1 MSELAERGAR
11 RIEWARD
18 HMPVLSANR
27 DELTQKKN
35 LRGLRIGM
43 ALHVEAKTGV
53 LALSLKEAGAQIR
66 LASCNPLSTDDSVA
80 AALAEVH
87 GLDVYA
93 KKWQTNEEYYANLNK
108 VLDLKPDL
116 VIDDGADLV
125 FLLHTKRTDLLKG
138 VRGGNEETTTGVI
151 RLRAMERD
159 GALRFPIID
168 VNDAQMKHF
177 FDNRYGTGQSTID
190 GLMTATNLLIAGRT
204 FVDAG
209 YGWTGRGIAMRARG
223 MGARV
228 VVTEVDPVKAIE
240 ATMDGFEVLPMSKA
254 SRIADF
260 IISATGGKDV
270 LTAAHFPRLKD
281 RVVLGNA
288 GHFDNEISKAD
299 LDRLSKTK
307 KKVREFVDEFAPAS
321 WWDIEGLHRA
331 RKIGTRESMAREF
344 ALLHA
349 KQADLIRFVDDHVEM
364 DDTFRDFA
372 AFCQRRQIPLEIV
385 SEGLDFYVRH
395 LMRRWELRLP
405 LRANHAVFEE
415 GSVRIEYPW
424 ADATCTLCG
433 TCKLLRLFQLRT
445 EGYRIA
451 YVGDGH
457 SDLCPALEAD
467 HVFAKAELAQLCDQE
482 EIAYIS
488 FDRFA
493 DVQRNLVGLT

>member
-18 HMPVLSANR
+18 RMPVLAAIR
-27 DELTQKKN
+27 DELKQKKS

-53 LALSLKEAGAQIR
+53 LALSLKEAGAQVR

-80 AALAEVH
+80 AALADVH

-159 GALRFPIID
+159 GALRFPIVD
-168 VNDAQMKHF
+168 VNDAQMKHL

-204 FVDAG
+204 FVVAG

-270 LTAAHFPRLKD
+270 FTAAHFPRLKD

-288 GHFDNEISKAD
+288 GHFDNESSKAD

-307 KKVREFVDEFAPAS
+307 KKVREFVDEYVLQDGKRIHLIAEGRHLNIAAGQGHPVETMDMSFPIQAVAPAY
-321 WWDIEGLHRA
+321 LAH
-331 RKIGTRESMAREF
+331 
-344 ALLHA
+344 HA
-349 KQADLIRFVDDHVEM
+349 PEPKPRVSPAPANLDLKV
-364 DDTFRDFA
+364 
-372 AFCQRRQIPLEIV
+372 
-385 SEGLDFYVRH
+385 
-395 LMRRWELRLP
+395 
-405 LRANHAVFEE
+405 
-415 GSVRIEYPW
+415 
-424 ADATCTLCG
+424 
-433 TCKLLRLFQLRT
+433 
-445 EGYRIA
+445 
-451 YVGDGH
+451 
-457 SDLCPALEAD
+457 
-467 HVFAKAELAQLCDQE
+467 AQLKLRSLG
-482 EIAYIS
+482 IGI
-488 FDRFA
+488 
-493 DVQRNLVGLT
+493 